1 MFNGYIV
8 LAAIIIVYTVVGV
21 KALIK
26 RIRH

>member
-8 LAAIIIVYTVVGV
+8 LFAIIVVYAVVGV

-26 RIRH
+26 FFTK